1 MQEERIIKLLEDVKT
16 IVIKHKAENYK
27 QGKDF
32 NVFYVQG
39 IAEEEVKVCRFI
51 KELLDPR
58 GSHGQGAV
66 FLKSFVRNVLMVEEA
81 IFSNEEYQKARI
93 SREERIDD
101 SRRIDIVIR
110 IRDRIFPFE
119 VKINAYDQER
129 QCFDYYNYVC
139 RKDPQTKVYYLTLD
153 GHEPSDKS
161 KMTLKENQYECVAFS
176 KEILNWLDDCIRAVE
191 IEQIYPVRETII
203 QFRAV
208 IRDLTGMQKG
218 KLRMEIKDRIGSSYE
233 NVVAAVQIAN
243 TLSDVKTDKMRQVFE
258 GIKLHMSQLG
268 YSNPLDS
275 YESDVESY
283 YRSKKRV
290 WPGLSYE
297 IPVADNSVKRKIKL
311 RFEIE
316 ERLYFG
322 ICPISKAE
330 KVKEVAKYIDS
341 YLRPKTL
348 ESKVSDCWY
357 WWAYLHDNNA
367 VNYLSGNEEYLKL
380 FDETGFQEYM
390 DDIYKTIDSVIPVI
404 MGRE

>member
-1 MQEERIIKLLEDVKT
+1 MQEDRIAQLLDDVKT
-16 IVIKHKAENYK
+16 IVIKHKSENYK

-39 IAEEEVKVCRFI
+39 IAEDEVKVCRFI
-51 KELLDPR
+51 KELLDPQ
-58 GSHGQGAV
+58 GSHGQGTV
-66 FLKSFVRNVLMVEEA
+66 FLKSLVRNVLKIEEFL
-81 IFSNEEYQKARI
+81 FSDEEYQKARI
-93 SREERIDD
+93 SREEKIDD

-110 IRDRIFPFE
+110 IKDRIFPFE
-119 VKINAYDQER
+119 VKVYAEDQER
-129 QCFDYYNYVC
+129 QCFDYYNYVS
-139 RKDPQTKVYYLTLD
+139 RRDPHTKVYYLTLD
-153 GHEPSDKS
+153 GHEPSDGS
-161 KMTLKENQYECVAFS
+161 KMTLDETQYECLSFS
-176 KEILNWLDDCIRAVE
+176 GEMLKWLDDCVSATE

-203 QFRAV
+203 QFRTV

-243 TLSDVKTDKMRQVFE
+243 TLADVKTDKMRQVFE

-268 YSNPLDS
+268 YKDPLDS

-283 YRSKKRV
+283 YRIKKRV

-297 IPVADNSVKRKIKL
+297 IPVTDNSVKGKIKL

-322 ICPISKAE
+322 ICPTSKAE
-330 KVKEVAKYIDS
+330 KVKEVARYIDS
-341 YLRPKTL
+341 YLRPNTL
-348 ESKVSDCWY
+348 DSKVSDCWY
-357 WWAYLHDNNA
+357 WWAYLHKDNTT
-367 VNYLSGNEEYLKL
+367 NYLNGNDEYLRLYDDVGYK
-380 FDETGFQEYM
+380 EYM
-390 DDIYKTIDSVIPVI
+390 DEIYKTIDNVIPVI